1 MLKRRRKLMFTGGRL
16 ILTGGAALGLMLLTT
31 GGAFAQG
38 EGPTTS
44 ELGVAMNTMWLL
56 ITAFMAFFMQAGF
69 ALVEAGFTRSKNTV
83 NILMKN
89 LMDFAIAAVVFWAIG
104 WGFAYGT
111 SAGGFIGTDQFFLG
125 NATEAGSV
133 PTLASWLFQ
142 VVFAGTAATI
152 VSGAMAERTKFNA
165 YLIYSFLVSLI
176 IYPVVV
182 HWVWSGAGWLNTYSG
197 NTTDSW
203 GFTDFAGST
212 VVHSVGGWIALI
224 GAAMLGPRLGKYG
237 PDGKA
242 RTIPGHNMALGA
254 LGVFIL
260 WFGWYGFNPGSQL
273 ALSSQTDAD
282 AVALVAVTTTLAAAA
297 GAIGAMFTTW
307 FRSGKPDL
315 GMSLNGVLA
324 GLVAITAPCAYVTP
338 AAAVIIGLIAGPIV
352 IFGADLLDKFKIDDP
367 VGAVPVHLMNGIWGT
382 LALGLFASIAGNT
395 GTVGLF
401 YGGGITLFVSQLV
414 GVLSVG
420 GWTVACSF
428 VMFLAIKAVI
438 GLRVSAE
445 EEEAGLD
452 VGEHGASAY
461 PDILPAPGMS
471 AETPVP
477 MGAAAMSASGD

>member
-1 MLKRRRKLMFTGGRL
+1 MLKRRHKLL
-16 ILTGGAALGLMLLTT
+16 LTGGAALGLMLVTT

-38 EGPTTS
+38 EGPDTA

-56 ITAFMAFFMQAGF
+56 ITAFMVFFMQAGF

-89 LMDFAIAAVVFWAIG
+89 LMDFAIAALVFWAIG

-165 YLIYSFLVSLI
+165 YLIYSFIVSLI

-182 HWVWSGAGWLNTYSG
+182 HWVWSGSGWLNTYSA

-212 VVHSVGGWIALI
+212 VVHSVGGWVALI
-224 GAAMLGPRLGKYG
+224 GALILGPRMGKYG

-242 RTIPGHNMALGA
+242 RAIPGHNMALGA

-297 GAIGAMFTTW
+297 GAVGAMFTTW

-338 AAAVIIGLIAGPIV
+338 GAAAIIGLLAGPLV
-352 IFGADLLDKFKIDDP
+352 VFGADLLDALKIDDP
-367 VGAVPVHLMNGIWGT
+367 VGAVPVHLMCGIWGT
-382 LALGLFASIAGNT
+382 LALGLFASIEGNT

-401 YGGGITLFVSQLV
+401 YGGGATLLMAQLV

-420 GWTVACSF
+420 GWTVACAV
-428 VMFLAIKAVI
+428 VMFLAIKAVV
-438 GLRVSAE
+438 GLRVSPE

-461 PDILPAPGMS
+461 PDLLPAPGMREG
-471 AETPVP
+471 AAVP
-477 MGAAAMSASGD
+477 MNTVAAGASGD